1 MKALVRNI
9 NVLLMLRIHTNY
21 YIVCRVISPHRKSS
35 KPGVKCPESCLET
48 LTNYSVRFKNK
59 AIKSMY
65 CLLVTDPGPGNKARA
80 GSWVVAPVPSQP
92 GPHSLSQYQAVTW
105 QPDTLLKTWHFQ
117 TFHKIQG
124 NWKNFANQRWH
135 YKERLNLTHE
145 EGLNFCQI
153 FEISQVFIDFKVFD
167 WWDSGMSK

>member
-1 MKALVRNI
+1 MKALVRDI

-65 CLLVTDPGPGNKARA
+65 CLLVTDPGPG
-80 GSWVVAPVPSQP
+80 WVVAPVPSQ
-92 GPHSLSQYQAVTW
+92 G
-105 QPDTLLKTWHFQ
+105 
-117 TFHKIQG
+117 
-124 NWKNFANQRWH
+124 
-135 YKERLNLTHE
+135 LTHY
-145 EGLNFCQI
+145 LNI
-153 FEISQVFIDFKVFD
+153 RP
-167 WWDSGMSK
+167 